1 MSLKLLNFTKK
12 TKSYFEVTVQVE
24 NETKKFDVS
33 IIDNEIFG
41 IQCPGEMQYLFHRS
55 AKESQKLIADIKQ
68 KYLALKKLPELQ
80 VA

>member
-1 MSLKLLNFTKK
+1 MSLKLLNFSKK